1 MVTTPYNLP
10 KGLFMVDDITTNGAN
25 AGRMLEDESST
36 GKKRPWRKQKMGSRA
51 IAASLYRCW
60 KKHPRKNAALK
71 KRSDW
76 MQQCG
81 NYLVFGDV
89 VNPETGEVARKLQ
102 AAQFCRDRLCPMCQW
117 RKSLVTFHQLSEI
130 MDRVDADHPNEFIPI
145 FLTLT
150 MKNVPNAEL
159 GAAIT
164 RILQAWSRM
173 MNKSNRRKPWRVT
186 AGWFRSLE
194 ITYNPDTAE
203 WHPHIHAILL
213 VPADY
218 FTDAD
223 KYIDHDAWV
232 AEWRRA
238 LRADYDPSV
247 DVRTIKAER
256 AHAVAE
262 VSKYA
267 VKPGE
272 WVNLD
277 DVDGTDERVGLLAV
291 ELKGRRLTAF
301 GGVMKEAR
309 AALKQEDAET
319 ADLVHTGEDAEVRGD
334 LLVALDRFEWQ
345 VGVTNY
351 IHVKRDVLVEPP
363 SA

>member
-1 MVTTPYNLP
+1 MT
-10 KGLFMVDDITTNGAN
+10 
-25 AGRMLEDESST
+25 
-36 GKKRPWRKQKMGSRA
+36 SRA
-51 IAASLYRCW
+51 VAASMYRLW
-60 KKHPRKNAALK
+60 NEHPRKWAFLK
-71 KRSDW
+71 KRADRMHRCSD
-76 MQQCG
+76 
-81 NYLVFGDV
+81 YLVFGDV
-89 VNPETGEVARKLQ
+89 VNPETGEVVRKLQ
-102 AAQFCRDRLCPMCQW
+102 AAEFCRDRLCPMCQW
-117 RKSLVTFHQLSEI
+117 RKSLVTFAQVSEI
-130 MDRVDADHPNEFIPI
+130 MDWVDAHHTGEFIPI

-150 MKNVPNAEL
+150 MKNAPSAEL
-159 GAAIT
+159 GSAIT
-164 RILQAWSRM
+164 TILQSWSRM
-173 MNKSNRRKPWRVT
+173 MNKAGNRKPWRVA
-186 AGWFRSLE
+186 AGWFRALE
-194 ITYNPDTAE
+194 VTYNKDVNT
-203 WHPHIHAILL
+203 WHPHIHAVLL

-218 FTDAD
+218 FTNPD

-247 DVRTIKAER
+247 DVRTVKGDR

-267 VKPGE
+267 VKPGD
-272 WVNLD
+272 WLD
-277 DVDGTDERVGLLAV
+277 SEDNAGTDGRVFLLAT

-351 IHVKRDVLVEPP
+351 VHVKRDVLVEPP
-363 SA
+363 SE

>member
-1 MVTTPYNLP
+1 MDYY
-10 KGLFMVDDITTNGAN
+10 D
-25 AGRMLEDESST
+25 
-36 GKKRPWRKQKMGSRA
+36 
-51 IAASLYRCW
+51 
-60 KKHPRKNAALK
+60 PR
-71 KRSDW
+71 
-76 MQQCG
+76 
-81 NYLVFGDV
+81 
-89 VNPETGEVARKLQ
+89 
-102 AAQFCRDRLCPMCQW
+102 
-117 RKSLVTFHQLSEI
+117 
-130 MDRVDADHPNEFIPI
+130 
-145 FLTLT
+145 
-150 MKNVPNAEL
+150 
-159 GAAIT
+159 
-164 RILQAWSRM
+164 
-173 MNKSNRRKPWRVT
+173 
-186 AGWFRSLE
+186 
-194 ITYNPDTAE
+194 
-203 WHPHIHAILL
+203 
-213 VPADY
+213 
-218 FTDAD
+218 
-223 KYIDHDAWV
+223 
-232 AEWRRA
+232 RRA

-277 DVDGTDERVGLLAV
+277 DADGTDERVGLLAV

-351 IHVKRDVLVEPP
+351 VHVKRDVLVEPP

>member
-89 VNPETGEVARKLQ
+89 VNPETGEVVRKLQ

-117 RKSLVTFHQLSEI
+117 RKSLVTFAQVSEI
-130 MDRVDADHPNEFIPI
+130 MDWVDVHHAGEFVPI

-150 MKNVPNAEL
+150 MKNVPNEGL
-159 GAAIT
+159 GDAIT
-164 RILQAWSRM
+164 AILQSWSRM
-173 MNKSNRRKPWRVT
+173 MNSKRKRKPWRVT
-186 AGWFRSLE
+186 AGWFRALE
-194 ITYNPDTAE
+194 VTYNKDADT

-223 KYIDHDAWV
+223 KYIEHDAWV
-232 AEWRRA
+232 AEWRLA

-267 VKPGE
+267 VKPGD
-272 WVNLD
+272 WLD
-277 DVDGTDERVGLLAV
+277 REDNAGTDGRVFLLAT

-319 ADLVHTGEDAEVRGD
+319 ADLVHTGDDAEVRGD

-363 SA
+363 SE

>member
-1 MVTTPYNLP
+1 MGNDNTHQQAIKPAAL
-10 KGLFMVDDITTNGAN
+10 LDDS
-25 AGRMLEDESST
+25 SST
-36 GKKRPWRKQKMGSRA
+36 GKKRPWKRHKVTSRA
-51 IAASLYRCW
+51 IAASLRRISNAKKGKRPELSRRAARMKRCG
-60 KKHPRKNAALK
+60 
-71 KRSDW
+71 D
-76 MQQCG
+76 
-81 NYLVFGDV
+81 YLVFADT
-89 VNPETGEVARKLQ
+89 VNTETGEVTRKLR
-102 AAQFCRDRLCPMCQW
+102 AAEFCRDRLCPMCQW

-150 MKNVPNAEL
+150 MKNVPSAEL

-277 DVDGTDERVGLLAV
+277 DADGTDERVGLLAV

-351 IHVKRDVLVEPP
+351 VRVKRDVLVEPP
-363 SA
+363 SE

>member
-1 MVTTPYNLP
+1 M
-10 KGLFMVDDITTNGAN
+10 
-25 AGRMLEDESST
+25 
-36 GKKRPWRKQKMGSRA
+36 
-51 IAASLYRCW
+51 
-60 KKHPRKNAALK
+60 
-71 KRSDW
+71 DW
-76 MQQCG
+76 
-81 NYLVFGDV
+81 
-89 VNPETGEVARKLQ
+89 
-102 AAQFCRDRLCPMCQW
+102 
-117 RKSLVTFHQLSEI
+117 
-130 MDRVDADHPNEFIPI
+130 VDAHHAGEFIPI

-150 MKNVPNAEL
+150 MKNVPSDGL
-159 GAAIT
+159 GDAIT
-164 RILQAWSRM
+164 AILQSWSRM
-173 MNKSNRRKPWRVT
+173 MNSRHKRKPWRVV
-186 AGWFRSLE
+186 AGWFRALE
-194 ITYNPDTAE
+194 VTYNKDANT
-203 WHPHIHAILL
+203 WHPHIHAVLL

-218 FTDAD
+218 FTNPD

-232 AEWRRA
+232 AEWRWA
-238 LRADYDPSV
+238 LKADYDPSV
-247 DVRTIKAER
+247 DVRTVKGDR

-267 VKPGE
+267 VKPGD
-272 WVNLD
+272 WLD
-277 DVDGTDERVGLLAV
+277 REDNAGTDGRVLLLAT

-351 IHVKRDVLVEPP
+351 VRVKRDVLVEPP

>member
-1 MVTTPYNLP
+1 M
-10 KGLFMVDDITTNGAN
+10 
-25 AGRMLEDESST
+25 
-36 GKKRPWRKQKMGSRA
+36 
-51 IAASLYRCW
+51 
-60 KKHPRKNAALK
+60 
-71 KRSDW
+71 DW
-76 MQQCG
+76 
-81 NYLVFGDV
+81 
-89 VNPETGEVARKLQ
+89 
-102 AAQFCRDRLCPMCQW
+102 
-117 RKSLVTFHQLSEI
+117 
-130 MDRVDADHPNEFIPI
+130 VDAHHAGEFIPI

-150 MKNVPNAEL
+150 MKNVPSAEL
-159 GAAIT
+159 GSAIT
-164 RILQAWSRM
+164 TILQSWSRM
-173 MNKSNRRKPWRVT
+173 MNKAGNRKPWRV
-186 AGWFRSLE
+186 AVGWFRALE
-194 ITYNPDTAE
+194 VTYNKDANT
-203 WHPHIHAILL
+203 WHPHIHAVLL

-218 FTDAD
+218 FTNPD

-247 DVRTIKAER
+247 DVRTVKGDR

-267 VKPGE
+267 VKPGD
-272 WVNLD
+272 WLD
-277 DVDGTDERVGLLAV
+277 SEDNAGTDGRVLLLAT

-351 IHVKRDVLVEPP
+351 VRVKRDVLVEPP
-363 SA
+363 RGAHYFSLTTSEK

>member
-1 MVTTPYNLP
+1 MT
-10 KGLFMVDDITTNGAN
+10 
-25 AGRMLEDESST
+25 
-36 GKKRPWRKQKMGSRA
+36 SRA
-51 IAASLYRCW
+51 VAASMYRLW
-60 KKHPRKNAALK
+60 NEHPRKWAFLK
-71 KRSDW
+71 KRADRMHRCSD
-76 MQQCG
+76 
-81 NYLVFGDV
+81 YLVFGDV
-89 VNPETGEVARKLQ
+89 VNPETGEVVRKLQ
-102 AAQFCRDRLCPMCQW
+102 AAEFCRDRLCPMCQW
-117 RKSLVTFHQLSEI
+117 RKSLVTFAQVSEI
-130 MDRVDADHPNEFIPI
+130 MDWVDAHHTGEFIPI

-150 MKNVPNAEL
+150 MKNVPSAEAEL
-159 GAAIT
+159 GSAIT
-164 RILQAWSRM
+164 AILQSWSRM
-173 MNKSNRRKPWRVT
+173 MNSKHKRKPWRVV
-186 AGWFRSLE
+186 AGWFRALE
-194 ITYNPDTAE
+194 VTYNKDANT
-203 WHPHIHAILL
+203 WHPHIHAVLL

-218 FTDAD
+218 FTNPDE
-223 KYIDHDAWV
+223 YIDHDAWV
-232 AEWRRA
+232 AEWRWA
-238 LRADYDPSV
+238 LKADYDPSV
-247 DVRTIKAER
+247 DVRTVKGDR

-267 VKPGE
+267 VKPGD
-272 WVNLD
+272 WLD
-277 DVDGTDERVGLLAV
+277 SEDNAGTDGRVLLLAT

>member
-1 MVTTPYNLP
+1 
-10 KGLFMVDDITTNGAN
+10 MVDDITTNGAN

-71 KRSDW
+71 KRSDR
-76 MQQCG
+76 MHRCSD
-81 NYLVFGDV
+81 YLVFGDV
-89 VNPETGEVARKLQ
+89 VNPETGEVVRKLQ
-102 AAQFCRDRLCPMCQW
+102 AAEFCRDRLCPMCQW
-117 RKSLVTFHQLSEI
+117 RKSLVTFAQVSEI
-130 MDRVDADHPNEFIPI
+130 MDWVDVHHAGEFVPI

-150 MKNVPNAEL
+150 MKNVPNEGL
-159 GAAIT
+159 GDAIT
-164 RILQAWSRM
+164 AILQSWSRM
-173 MNKSNRRKPWRVT
+173 MNSKRKRKPWRVT
-186 AGWFRSLE
+186 AGWFRALE
-194 ITYNPDTAE
+194 VTYNKDTDT
-203 WHPHIHAILL
+203 WHPHIHAVLL

-223 KYIDHDAWV
+223 KYIEHDAWV
-232 AEWRRA
+232 AEWRLA

-247 DVRTIKAER
+247 DVRTVKGDR

-267 VKPGE
+267 VKPGD
-272 WVNLD
+272 WLD
-277 DVDGTDERVGLLAV
+277 REDNAGTDGRVLLLAT

-351 IHVKRDVLVEPP
+351 VHVKRDVLVEPP
-363 SA
+363 SE